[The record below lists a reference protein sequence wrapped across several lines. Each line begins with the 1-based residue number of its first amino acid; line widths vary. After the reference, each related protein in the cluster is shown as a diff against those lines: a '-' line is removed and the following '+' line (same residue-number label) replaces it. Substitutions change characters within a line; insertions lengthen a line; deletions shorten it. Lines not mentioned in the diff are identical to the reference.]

1 VVRKQYKENQ
11 ICSSK
16 NCNGN
21 FDFRTEVEMNIFYG
35 NYNDES
41 YYVEGGLK
49 DVIVEP
55 LEEYEK

>member
-1 VVRKQYKENQ
+1 MVRKQYKENQ
-11 ICSSK
+11 ICSRK